1 MQRFQCCLVGSSTPI
16 IMTMILQQLSFGT
29 IINNYTRGGLYGKLR
44 TCWHNSSKRSF
55 MAIVM
60 QQHWIQQLLLPLLH
74 LQINL
79 IVIHRVKLH
88 LCLQIRCN
96 DSHALLFSEAGRYG
110 LEVMD
115 RSEELNI
122 GNCVWGLE
130 FECMLLQM
138 NVVKKKRYK

>member
-1 MQRFQCCLVGSSTPI
+1 MRWDHLNTDIQASAESSSTTTDSSHDIKPHSFD
-16 IMTMILQQLSFGT
+16 TILGT
-29 IINNYTRGGLYGKLR
+29 DVVFSPSLVR
-44 TCWHNSSKRSF
+44 
-55 MAIVM
+55 
-60 QQHWIQQLLLPLLH
+60 PLLKTIAKMARKRKSYQRRNT
-74 LQINL
+74 LF
-79 IVIHRVKLH
+79 H

-138 NVVKKKRYK
+138 NVVKKKHFK

>member
-1 MQRFQCCLVGSSTPI
+1 MIAKMAKKRKSS
-16 IMTMILQQLSFGT
+16 Q
-29 IINNYTRGGLYGKLR
+29 
-44 TCWHNSSKRSF
+44 KRN
-55 MAIVM
+55 A
-60 QQHWIQQLLLPLLH
+60 
-74 LQINL
+74 L
-79 IVIHRVKLH
+79 IY